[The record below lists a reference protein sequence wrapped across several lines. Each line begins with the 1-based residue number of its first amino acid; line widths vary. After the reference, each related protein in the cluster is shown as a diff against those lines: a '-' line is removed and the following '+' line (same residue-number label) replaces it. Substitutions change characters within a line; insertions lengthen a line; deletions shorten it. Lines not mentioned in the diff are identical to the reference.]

1 MPRTV
6 AAFVHSL
13 IQPAVEDWFLKQC
26 QDPAT
31 RMYAYYKPTDTV
43 APGEFRIASESPGPE
58 WQPVAA
64 EAVRTDFTRQ
74 MAQQWIYNLSG
85 SLPILP
91 IELDL
96 TA

>member
-1 MPRTV
+1 
-6 AAFVHSL
+6 
-13 IQPAVEDWFLKQC
+13 
-26 QDPAT
+26 
-31 RMYAYYKPTDTV
+31 MYAYYKPTDTV